1 VTLFVVT
8 TIVKDENFMAWLLG
22 ELFIVLAHQFQVHR
36 QKIETTIRFKAL
48 QWKLNGE
55 TFYWAHNM
63 MQRGNPLA
71 QEAYVGVLS

>member
-1 VTLFVVT
+1 VTLCVVT
-8 TIVKDENFMAWLLG
+8 TIVKDENFMTWLLG
-22 ELFIVLAHQFQVHR
+22 EPSIVLTHQFQVHR
-36 QKIETTIRFKAL
+36 QKIETRTRFKAL

-55 TFYWAHNM
+55 IFYWAHNM